1 MKGLVIKSTGSWY
14 IVKDD
19 KRKIYNCR
27 LKGKFKLK
35 NYKLSNPI
43 ITGDYVEFIK
53 DEFQEN
59 SFVINKI
66 LKRNNYLIRKLK
78 NKKNYGHII
87 ASNID
92 QALII
97 STIKDPFVKPGFID
111 RFLLSCIAY
120 GIPALIIF
128 NKKDILNNIYL
139 LFF

>member
-53 DEFQEN
+53 DEFQEKS
-59 SFVINKI
+59 SFFY
-66 LKRNNYLIRKLK
+66 KR
-78 NKKNYGHII
+78 
-87 ASNID
+87 
-92 QALII
+92 
-97 STIKDPFVKPGFID
+97 IK
-111 RFLLSCIAY
+111 
-120 GIPALIIF
+120 
-128 NKKDILNNIYL
+128 
-139 LFF
+139 